1 VPDFTVATVQRSLQ
15 MIYTGCVNM
24 DIQNDLE
31 QVWQFSNKQLQMSMI
46 LNWNTA
52 VEKLETIKQL
62 KTVPFKTSVRGLIF

>member
-15 MIYTGCVNM
+15 MIYTGCVSL

-31 QVWQFSNKQLQMSMI
+31 QVWQFSNKQLQISMI

-52 VEKLETIKQL
+52 VEKLETRKQF